1 MSWLIDCYNGLVSKS
16 KHTWIFLKTHKQG
29 RKFLRWKSLEL
40 LNASCHS
47 LLATGSKRLKL
58 QIQNWLFLLINICI
72 RLGSFE
78 PSCYETPC
86 GLQIERLLIQCLSN
100 TIYLSIDLSIYL
112 SIYLSMHI
120 YFPSYDFLILFKCN
134 LQVINFSL

>member
-1 MSWLIDCYNGLVSKS
+1 MTWLIDCYNGLVSKS

-86 GLQIERLLIQCLSN
+86 GLRIERLLIQCLSN
-100 TIYLSIDLSIYL
+100 TIYLSIYLSIDLSIYL
-112 SIYLSMHI
+112 SIYAYIFSKLW
-120 YFPSYDFLILFKCN
+120 LF
-134 LQVINFSL
+134 NFI